1 MLEVEDGGTAVTT
14 TLDSRTSLDAAPH
27 QRTRASV
34 VRRFVGGFYLVMGGV
49 NAGIV
54 AADPETYR
62 TFADGAFWAFVTGT
76 WRGVVMAHPV
86 PWILALAVGEVVL
99 GLLLLRG
106 GAAAGVGW

>member
-14 TLDSRTSLDAAPH
+14 TLAHRASLDAAPH

-34 VRRFVGGFYLVMGGV
+34 VRRFVGGFYLVMGGI

-62 TFADGAFWAFVTGT
+62 TFADGAFWSFVTDT
-76 WRGVVMAHPV
+76 WRGVVIAHPV
-86 PWILALAVGEVVL
+86 PWVLALAAGEVTL
-99 GLLLLRG
+99 GVLLLRG
-106 GAAAGVGW
+106 GAAARAG